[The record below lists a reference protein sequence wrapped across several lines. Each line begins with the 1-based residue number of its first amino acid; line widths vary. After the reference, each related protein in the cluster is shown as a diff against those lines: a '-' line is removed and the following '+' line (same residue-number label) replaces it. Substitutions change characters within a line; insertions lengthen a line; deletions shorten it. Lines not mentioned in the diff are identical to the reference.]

1 LKTSAALLS
10 SLALAGLALLPPP
23 ASAQARSTGAAPAPR
38 QPASAPATTTT
49 PRQPTTTT
57 TTPAPSP
64 TARPA
69 ARAVPPGAWMESE
82 YRLGPGDKLRVE
94 VFEQPQIS
102 QSLQIRPDGKITIP
116 HVGEIAAAGQT
127 SLELRDALTA
137 SLKEYVLNPVVTV
150 IVQEATSAQVCIIG
164 EVRAPGCQVMTGPTT
179 VLQALSRAN
188 GVTEFANRS
197 AIRILRNSGTR
208 LEKISFNY
216 KDAVAGDAPQVY
228 LQPGDQV
235 VVP

>member
-1 LKTSAALLS
+1 MLKTSAALLS
-10 SLALAGLALLPPP
+10 SLALAGLVLLPPP
-23 ASAQARSTGAAPAPR
+23 AAAQARSTSAAPAPR
-38 QPASAPATTTT
+38 QPSSAPATT
-49 PRQPTTTT
+49 PRQPTTT
-57 TTPAPSP
+57 PAPAS
-64 TARPA
+64 RPA
-69 ARAVPPGAWMESE
+69 ARTVPPGAWMEAE
-82 YRLGPGDKLRVE
+82 YRLGPGDKLRIE

-102 QSLQIRPDGKITIP
+102 QSLQIRPDGKITVP
-116 HVGEIAAAGQT
+116 HVGEVAAAGQT

-150 IVQEATSAQVCIIG
+150 IVQEATSAQVCLIG

-188 GVTEFANRS
+188 GVTEFANKS
-197 AIRILRNSGTR
+197 AIRILRNTGGR

-216 KDAVAGDAPQVY
+216 KEAVAGDAMPVY